1 MGNISIRHLDSEIGE
16 LIIGSYENE
25 LCLLDYRYR
34 KMRASIDSRISK
46 GLNARFVEQSSSV
59 PVIENTISQLQEYF
73 AGSRRDFTVSIR
85 TVGTEF
91 QNRVWDAL
99 CKIPYGETTTYLK
112 LAKSI
117 GNEKAVRAVAS
128 ANGANAIGIII
139 PCHRVIGSDG
149 SLVGFA
155 GGLTAKRKLLKLE
168 QSQGMRKN
176 QLPLFD

>member
-1 MGNISIRHLDSEIGE
+1 MTSISVQYFKSEIGE
-16 LIIGSYENE
+16 LILGSYENE

-34 KMRASIDSRISK
+34 KIRASIDSRITK
-46 GLNARFVEQSSSV
+46 GLNAEFVEQSS
-59 PVIENTISQLQEYF
+59 PVIKNTISQLNEYF
-73 AGSRRDFTVSIR
+73 SGSRHDFTVKIQV
-85 TVGTEF
+85 VGSEF
-91 QNRVWDAL
+91 QKQVWGAL
-99 CKIPYGETTTYLK
+99 SKIPYGTTTTYLK
-112 LAKSI
+112 LAQFI

-155 GGLTAKRKLLKLE
+155 GGLTAKRKLLKLD
-168 QSQGMRKN
+168 QSDSMLKN

>member
-1 MGNISIRHLDSEIGE
+1 MAYISVQYFKSEIGE

-25 LCLLDYRYR
+25 LCLLDYTYR
-34 KMRASIDSRISK
+34 KMRASIDRRISK
-46 GLNARFVEQSSSV
+46 GLNAEFVKQSSSV
-59 PVIENTISQLQEYF
+59 IEITILQLNEYF
-73 AGSRRDFTVSIR
+73 AGSRHDFTVKVR
-85 TVGTEF
+85 TVGSEF
-91 QNRVWDAL
+91 QKQVWDAL
-99 CKIPYGETTTYLK
+99 SEIPYGATTTYLK
-112 LAKSI
+112 LAQKI

-168 QSQGMRKN
+168 QSDSMKN
-176 QLPLFD
+176 QLPLFN

>member
-1 MGNISIRHLDSEIGE
+1 MTSIFVQYFKSEIGE
-16 LIIGSYENE
+16 LILGSYEND

-34 KMRASIDSRISK
+34 KMRVSIDRRITK
-46 GLNARFVEQSSSV
+46 GLNAEFVEQSSSV
-59 PVIENTISQLQEYF
+59 IENTILQLNEYF
-73 AGSRRDFTVSIR
+73 AGSRHDFTIKTR
-85 TVGTEF
+85 TIGSEF
-91 QNRVWDAL
+91 QKQVWGAL
-99 CKIPYGETTTYLK
+99 SEIPYGTTTTYLK
-112 LAKSI
+112 LTQSI

-168 QSQGMRKN
+168 QSDSMLKN
-176 QLPLFD
+176 QLSLFD